1 MHRAKALSLTIFFAS
16 SFGIATRANDQTPA
30 DFRVTIHDYP
40 GLSDWK
46 PFETTIMADGTVL
59 QTVFDK
65 EHPREKR
72 FKIAQQKIIVLFD
85 EIRRADFFSLPRE
98 YTTEATDCAKFVISV
113 TANGKSH
120 EVTFPTCDRR
130 EASAKRFLRIWAA
143 ALRAFPSPNPEQKP
157 EVYAK

>member
-1 MHRAKALSLTIFFAS
+1 MVAH
-16 SFGIATRANDQTPA
+16 ANAGSHQPVPS

-46 PFETTIMADGTVL
+46 PFETTITADGAVL
-59 QTVFDK
+59 QTIFDE
-65 EHPREKR
+65 EHPKEKR
-72 FKIAQQKIIVLFD
+72 FRITQQKTVSLFD

-98 YTTEATDCAKFVISV
+98 YKTEATDCAKFVIRV

-130 EASAKRFLRIWAA
+130 EASAKRFLKVWAA
-143 ALRAFPSPNPEQKP
+143 ALRAFPSPNPDQKP